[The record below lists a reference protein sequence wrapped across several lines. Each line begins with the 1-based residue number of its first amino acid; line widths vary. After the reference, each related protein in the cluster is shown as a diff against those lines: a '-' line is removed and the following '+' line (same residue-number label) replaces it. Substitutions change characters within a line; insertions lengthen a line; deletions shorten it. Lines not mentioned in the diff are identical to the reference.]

1 MPTILKK
8 FKEKFEHLLSPEAD
22 DKKIDFENQTVTLDD
37 QDYLF
42 CRAVVSSIPEMLSVE
57 RAVYNGKT
65 PINYAVFEKQ
75 IQDVANQLVLL
86 VRFEDRVVA
95 YVACNYAHGE
105 ARITDIAIVPR
116 FQRRGIA
123 TKMLK
128 FVIAEAQKLRCRRV
142 SLDVRQSNLQG
153 QKFYGDLGFKKE
165 RIKHHYFSDNDE
177 NAYEYGYL
185 LKGEK

>member
-1 MPTILKK
+1 M
-8 FKEKFEHLLSPEAD
+8 
-22 DKKIDFENQTVTLDD
+22 
-37 QDYLF
+37 
-42 CRAVVSSIPEMLSVE
+42 
-57 RAVYNGKT
+57 
-65 PINYAVFEKQ
+65 FEKQ

>member
-8 FKEKFEHLLSPEAD
+8 FKEKVEHLLSPGAD
-22 DKKIDFENQTVTLDD
+22 DQKIDFENQTVTLDG

-86 VRFEDRVVA
+86 VRFEDPRGCICCLQLCSWRSA
-95 YVACNYAHGE
+95 HHGYCNRSA
-105 ARITDIAIVPR
+105 
-116 FQRRGIA
+116 
-123 TKMLK
+123 
-128 FVIAEAQKLRCRRV
+128 V
-142 SLDVRQSNLQG
+142 SAAWNC
-153 QKFYGDLGFKKE
+153 
-165 RIKHHYFSDNDE
+165 N
-177 NAYEYGYL
+177 
-185 LKGEK
+185 

>member
-1 MPTILKK
+1 MPAILKK
-8 FKEKFEHLLSPEAD
+8 FKQKVEQLISQGAGSKT
-22 DKKIDFENQTVTLDD
+22 IDFENQNVTLDG

-65 PINYAVFEKQ
+65 PLNYAVFEKQ
-75 IQDVANQLVLL
+75 IEDATTNLVVL

-105 ARITDIAIVPR
+105 AQIKDIAIVPR
-116 FQRRGIA
+116 FQKKGIA
-123 TKMLK
+123 TKMLEMI
-128 FVIAEAQKLRCRRV
+128 IAEARRQGCRRI
-142 SLDVRQSNLQG
+142 SIDVRQSNLQG
-153 QKFYGDLGFKKE
+153 QKFYNNLGFKKE
-165 RIKHHYFSDNDE
+165 RMKHHCFGDNDE

>member
-8 FKEKFEHLLSPEAD
+8 FKERFEHLLSPGAD

-86 VRFEDRVVA
+86 VRFENRVVA

-105 ARITDIAIVPR
+105 ARITDIAIVPL
-116 FQRRGIA
+116 FQRR
-123 TKMLK
+123 
-128 FVIAEAQKLRCRRV
+128 
-142 SLDVRQSNLQG
+142 
-153 QKFYGDLGFKKE
+153 
-165 RIKHHYFSDNDE
+165 
-177 NAYEYGYL
+177 
-185 LKGEK
+185 

>member
-8 FKEKFEHLLSPEAD
+8 FKEKVEHLLSPDAD

-75 IQDVANQLVLL
+75 IQDV
-86 VRFEDRVVA
+86 DRKSVV
-95 YVACNYAHGE
+95 
-105 ARITDIAIVPR
+105 
-116 FQRRGIA
+116 
-123 TKMLK
+123 
-128 FVIAEAQKLRCRRV
+128 
-142 SLDVRQSNLQG
+142 
-153 QKFYGDLGFKKE
+153 
-165 RIKHHYFSDNDE
+165 
-177 NAYEYGYL
+177 
-185 LKGEK
+185 